1 LEKKGTEQM
10 IPSGP
15 NTFQVQFL
23 SNPEGTNEDKNL
35 LFSKSASTKGTGNA
49 TLSYSTK
56 KAIRLG
62 QNTAV
67 TATNTSTGNTSEFSA
82 ARKVVAR

>member
-1 LEKKGTEQM
+1 VSENVQGQGLLEKKGTEQM

-23 SNPEGTNEDKNL
+23 PKSVSTN
-35 LFSKSASTKGTGNA
+35 GTGNA

-62 QNTAV
+62 QNITAA
-67 TATNTSTGNTSEFSA
+67 ATNTSTGDTSEFSA
-82 ARKVVAR
+82 PRKVVAR